1 MKPVPEGSCS
11 IQQLNLI
18 WKKPEHFVL
27 LTDRVLIALT
37 NALLEEILAFMTQL
51 LNQTFNSSTQD
62 LAGFII
68 SVYDKTCMF
77 SFEASMTDIK
87 IIAPYSN
94 YMALYGNYSVL

>member
-37 NALLEEILAFMTQL
+37 NALMEEILAFMTQL
-51 LNQTFNSSTQD
+51 LNQTFTSTQD
-62 LAGFII
+62 LAGSII
-68 SVYDKTCMF
+68 SIYGKTCMF

-87 IIAPYSN
+87 IIASYSN